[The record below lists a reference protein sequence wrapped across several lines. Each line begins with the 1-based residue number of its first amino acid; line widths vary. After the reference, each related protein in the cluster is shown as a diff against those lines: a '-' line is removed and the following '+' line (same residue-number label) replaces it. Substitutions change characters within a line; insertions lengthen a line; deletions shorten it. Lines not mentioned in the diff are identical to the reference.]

1 MKKNILALALF
12 SQSMFGQTKIVGGQ
26 NSDISQFP
34 YQVSLQSTED
44 SSHFCGGSII
54 ADDWIITAAHCLVN
68 NTAADIQ
75 IMAGVS
81 NQSDIINAQVITVT
95 DIFMHD
101 FDPNTI
107 SNDIALIKLSNKL
120 NLNNNVKIIPLV
132 TKIDEAN
139 GALNPGVISTV
150 SGWGNIDDLNPTF
163 PDALQSVDIPIVDN
177 DDALTTNPDVS
188 AQNLVAF
195 VLGKDACQGDSG
207 GPLVVTVNGTKKLA
221 GLVSYGNGCGTDYGI
236 YARVPYFE
244 QWISNILGGAPLAK
258 FNIEEAYV
266 TERNVSTSSAMLNN
280 PTSFTWN
287 LYMQGNTNPIDTKNS
302 PDYDFTLNTIG
313 NYSLRL
319 IVENTIGK
327 DTLVKEFTVYE
338 KPENCSEF
346 FSYQNENLLSIK
358 DGSINIFSTAKAGM
372 TGYYFENKSDLM
384 IIDSIYFNIA
394 SLLPTPALNEDYH
407 MDFTYSINDVEKTL
421 NLTFKPTVGLTKIKL
436 PATVII
442 KKEDAFGFG
451 INTYIYNDNE
461 DFSLITYRG
470 YYNNTYADLTAI
482 YRVLNENT
490 TQVYGLVNGKN
501 VLPAISFT
509 GCNTDQLS
517 SSVSTANSQS
527 ISIYPNPVED
537 VLHLTGVSSGTSVEI
552 YNVNGQVQ
560 AQFIYT
566 EGEIINTQDLTP
578 GIYFLKAINAQGNTN
593 IKFIK
598 K

>member
-207 GPLVVTVNGTKKLA
+207 GPLVDTVNGTKKLA
-221 GLVSYGNGCGTDYGI
+221 GLV
-236 YARVPYFE
+236 
-244 QWISNILGGAPLAK
+244 
-258 FNIEEAYV
+258 
-266 TERNVSTSSAMLNN
+266 
-280 PTSFTWN
+280 
-287 LYMQGNTNPIDTKNS
+287 
-302 PDYDFTLNTIG
+302 
-313 NYSLRL
+313 
-319 IVENTIGK
+319 
-327 DTLVKEFTVYE
+327 
-338 KPENCSEF
+338 
-346 FSYQNENLLSIK
+346 
-358 DGSINIFSTAKAGM
+358 
-372 TGYYFENKSDLM
+372 
-384 IIDSIYFNIA
+384 
-394 SLLPTPALNEDYH
+394 
-407 MDFTYSINDVEKTL
+407 
-421 NLTFKPTVGLTKIKL
+421 
-436 PATVII
+436 
-442 KKEDAFGFG
+442 
-451 INTYIYNDNE
+451 
-461 DFSLITYRG
+461 
-470 YYNNTYADLTAI
+470 
-482 YRVLNENT
+482 
-490 TQVYGLVNGKN
+490 
-501 VLPAISFT
+501 
-509 GCNTDQLS
+509 
-517 SSVSTANSQS
+517 
-527 ISIYPNPVED
+527 
-537 VLHLTGVSSGTSVEI
+537 
-552 YNVNGQVQ
+552 
-560 AQFIYT
+560 
-566 EGEIINTQDLTP
+566 
-578 GIYFLKAINAQGNTN
+578 
-593 IKFIK
+593 
-598 K
+598 